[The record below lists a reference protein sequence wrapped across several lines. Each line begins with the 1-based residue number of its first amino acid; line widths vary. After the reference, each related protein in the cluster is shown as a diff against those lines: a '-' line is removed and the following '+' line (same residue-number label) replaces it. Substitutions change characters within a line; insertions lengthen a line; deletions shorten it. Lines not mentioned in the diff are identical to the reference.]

1 MTDLIRLNEKGVRAY
16 MARGGSKHRPS
27 GRWKGRIGRITNY
40 SKDGSLACVI
50 WHGNRSPD
58 RVPVNLIEPCR
69 PVSNE
74 ALAECFE

>member
-16 MARGGSKHRPS
+16 MARGGSKHRQS
-27 GRWKGRIGRITNY
+27 GRWEGRIGWITKY

-58 RVPVNLIEPCR
+58 RVPVNLIEPYI

-74 ALAECFE
+74 GLAERIE